1 MESGRK
7 LGQLKSLHGD
17 PVANSR
23 RPIRIAEI
31 ARPAVLTTDSTG
43 IPQLSDRHPD
53 TPKDIDFRYES
64 CPFPN
69 SPSRYPNG
77 VPHETPISGLER
89 QRLAENYPEILA
101 ITGVVRDAY
110 LKSHG
115 KDPETSGSLTIG
127 EAKEVIMGLS
137 YIPQYLINRAVNPF
151 KPQGEIPP
159 VYIALSNSAS
169 GAHGAVNAQLIAE
182 GQTEAALESVP
193 DVDLMIKLVEKEGAL
208 VGPKTI
214 CVASPQLMKNYL
226 NAIVYGSEDKAKTTE
241 IAPTFDV
248 SEVPSIIKFGKGMY
262 DGRNLLDEIK
272 GIDTKFVE
280 RASPFMRSGDILRIK
295 EAIAMFK
302 RHIIVSVVELN
313 QSQRDVDQA
322 LGREI
327 ASPATLEMLT
337 DILKLGMPLIES
349 EVARAES
356 KRNRRKLVR

>member
-1 MESGRK
+1 MENGRK
-7 LGQLKSLHGD
+7 MSQLKSPHGD
-17 PVANSR
+17 R
-23 RPIRIAEI
+23 RKPIRIAEI
-31 ARPAVLTTDSTG
+31 ARPAMLTTDSDG

-53 TPKDIDFRYES
+53 TPKNIDFKYAS
-64 CPFPN
+64 CPFTN

-77 VPHETPISGLER
+77 VPHEKPISELER
-89 QRLAENYPEILA
+89 QRLAENYLEILA

-110 LKSHG
+110 LRSHG
-115 KDPETSGSLTIG
+115 KDPETNGSLTVG

-151 KPQGEIPP
+151 KPQGEIPV

-169 GAHGAVNAQLIAE
+169 GAHGAVNAQFIAE
-182 GQTEAALESVP
+182 GQTEAALGSAP
-193 DVDLMIKLVEKEGAL
+193 DVDLMIDLVEKEGAL
-208 VGPKTI
+208 VGPKTV
-214 CVASPQLMKNYL
+214 CVASPLQMKNYI
-226 NAIVYGSEDKAKTTE
+226 NAIIDGPEDKAKTTE
-241 IAPTFDV
+241 ITPAFDV

-262 DGRNLLDEIK
+262 EGRNLLDEIK

-280 RASPFMRSGDILRIK
+280 RVSPLMRSRDIPHIK

-302 RHIIVSVVELN
+302 MHIIVSMVELN

-322 LGREI
+322 LGRET
-327 ASPATLEMLT
+327 ASPATLEVLT
-337 DILKLGMPLIES
+337 SILKLGMPLIES